1 MLSAKQIEPGQSGQI
16 EVTVKTEGIAAG
28 ALSKSVTVQTN
39 DPRQPQA
46 VLTVTAVVVP
56 EFNLSERFL
65 YFGSVPKGKEA
76 TKEITITIPADKPAR
91 LLSAES
97 TDSIVSARL
106 ETVSQSGEKK
116 YKIVATQKAD
126 AKEGYHFGFIVV
138 KTTSSLTPELKIAVR
153 GVVAA
158 SQPAN

>member
-1 MLSAKQIEPGQSGQI
+1 MLSAKQIQPGQSGQI

-46 VLTVTAVVVP
+46 VLTVTAVVAP

-76 TKEITITIPADKPAR
+76 TREITITIPADNPAKVV
-91 LLSAES
+91 SAES
-97 TDSIVSARL
+97 TDQSVTARL
-106 ETVSQSGEKK
+106 ETVSLSGEKK
-116 YKIVATQKAD
+116 YKIVVTQKAD
-126 AKEGYHFGFIVV
+126 SKEGYHFGFIVA
-138 KTTSSLTPELKIAVR
+138 KTTSALTPELKIAVR
-153 GVVAA
+153 GVVA
-158 SQPAN
+158 PAQQAN